1 MRERQKNKKPGF
13 ATRAIHEGQE
23 ASNFL
28 GALTPPAFMTS
39 TYAFPSV
46 EEGEAIFRGEA
57 HGYGRTPAIRFLGLR
72 AINNQ
77 DRSIGYLYF

>member
-1 MRERQKNKKPGF
+1 MRERLKNKKRGF

-28 GALTPPAFMTS
+28 GALTPSVFMTS

-57 HGYGRTPAIRFLGLR
+57 HGYVYGRTRNPIAWATG
-72 AINNQ
+72 
-77 DRSIGYLYF
+77 DK